1 MRRFLAT
8 AVFAVII
15 VAVLTPSG
23 WAQAPAPKVTIT
35 GLFDQI
41 TSMGRNFYDGNFA
54 RNSDREWYAR
64 TRFRP
69 DFEFSVGR
77 VKAVLGLEIDLQ
89 YGQSGSNDGG
99 FPGNNTGLP
108 GGLGLVTGGAK
119 INANGNLDLNNDVG
133 GMIEIKW
140 IYTGVPL
147 TGKGSPPPVTPGET
161 KARAR
166 GPPPPD

>member
-99 FPGNNTGLP
+99 VPGNNTGLP
-108 GGLGLVTGGAK
+108 GGQGLATGGAK
-119 INANGNLDLNNDVG
+119 GHPNGKLDPQTDG
-133 GMIEIKW
+133 GRQIEGQG
-140 IYTGVPL
+140 IYKELP
-147 TGKGSPPPVTPGET
+147 
-161 KARAR
+161 
-166 GPPPPD
+166 